1 MDEPLFLKVRL
12 GDAVLYEKDQIGKIL
27 TFIGGSRDPDAPTL
41 FQIANVD
48 SGEISWIHGEEVKE
62 IVSEYRTTIKKP
74 YSFYERIQQQQQ
86 QKQH

>member
-1 MDEPLFLKVRL
+1 MNEPKFLKVKP

-27 TFIGGSRDPDAPTL
+27 NFIGGSGDPYSPTL
-41 FQIANVD
+41 FQIANLD
-48 SGEISWIHGEEVKE
+48 SGEICWIHGEEVIE